1 MDERILEIAGKQ
13 LLILLVVRKDVD
25 TINKD
30 NYRTLSRSIQSLLPT
45 KEEDSPHSILSIVNN
60 KFKEIRELF
69 KVNDE
74 FHLAVFKARIERLDI
89 QATIDKVTDY
99 FVTNMYK

>member
-1 MDERILEIAGKQ
+1 MDERILEVAGKQ
-13 LLILLVVRKDVD
+13 LLILLAVRKGVD
-25 TINKD
+25 TINSD
-30 NYRTLSRSIQSLLPT
+30 NYKALSRSIQSLLPA
-45 KEEDSPHSILSIVNN
+45 KEENSPHRILNTVSS
-60 KFKEIRELF
+60 KFGEIRELF

-89 QATIDKVTDY
+89 QATIDQVTDY

>member
-1 MDERILEIAGKQ
+1 MLELAGKQ
-13 LLILLVVRKDVD
+13 LLILLAVRKGVD

-30 NYRTLSRSIQSLLPT
+30 NYKTLSRSIHSLLPYK
-45 KEEDSPHSILSIVNN
+45 KEKSPHRILNVVSD
-60 KFKEIRELF
+60 KFDEIRELF